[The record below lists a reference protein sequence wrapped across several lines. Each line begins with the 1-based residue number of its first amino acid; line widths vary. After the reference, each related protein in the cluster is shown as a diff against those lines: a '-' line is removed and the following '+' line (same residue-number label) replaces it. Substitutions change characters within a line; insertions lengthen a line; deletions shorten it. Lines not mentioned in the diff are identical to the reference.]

1 MLFLVFKLLQIP
13 CPLQCCTGLLL
24 CFSNLLQIPRL
35 LRCCTDLASC
45 CSKLQLIPFVHCGA
59 AQIWHCAAQ
68 SCSLFLLFIA
78 VLHRSGIVLLK
89 AAADSFCSL
98 RCCTDLASCCSK
110 LPRSGSLRLAV
121 WTGWWSLS
129 AQRTFHRCY
138 RLPARWSR
146 YRYVSIRTYKECTWQ
161 IKCVGVKSEGTCYK
175 LSSCLVQQPSG
186 SSCQIKSI
194 TFAS

>member
-110 LPRSGSLRLAV
+110 LQLIPFVHCGAAQIWHRAAQSCREAA
-121 WTGWWSLS
+121 LS
-129 AQRTFHRCY
+129 DWQCGRDGGVSQRKEH
-138 RLPARWSR
+138 
-146 YRYVSIRTYKECTWQ
+146 SIVATASQ
-161 IKCVGVKSEGTCYK
+161 HDGQGTDT
-175 LSSCLVQQPSG
+175 LV
-186 SSCQIKSI
+186 
-194 TFAS
+194 